1 MSYGIFN
8 LFNAK
13 AYKYTRKNDN
23 DIINNNNNSKD
34 NKLDKKTDIY
44 YLLTLLSIIQK
55 VFNLNNITK

>member
-1 MSYGIFN
+1 MSYSIFN

-34 NKLDKKTDIY
+34 NKLDKKNRHILPINSTIY
-44 YLLTLLSIIQK
+44 YPKSIQS
-55 VFNLNNITK
+55 